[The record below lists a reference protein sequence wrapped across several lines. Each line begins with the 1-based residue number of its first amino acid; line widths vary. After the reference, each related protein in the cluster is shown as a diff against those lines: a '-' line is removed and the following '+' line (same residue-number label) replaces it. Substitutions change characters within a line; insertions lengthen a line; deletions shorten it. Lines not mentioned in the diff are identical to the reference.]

1 MQTHKQRLESRK
13 HVHLTDQQWD
23 VLIATPCRALVFNL
37 QLLSEGWGAL
47 AGMGQ
52 CASADGGGDTP
63 CCADLS
69 ANMPLR
75 EAEPEPEP
83 EPQPEPAAP
92 QLVTHQP
99 RRTVVTEAPDG
110 GRRS

>member
-1 MQTHKQRLESRK
+1 
-13 HVHLTDQQWD
+13 
-23 VLIATPCRALVFNL
+23 
-37 QLLSEGWGAL
+37 
-47 AGMGQ
+47 MGQ
-52 CASADGGGDTP
+52 CASADGGSDTP

-75 EAEPEPEP
+75 EPEPEPEP
-83 EPQPEPAAP
+83 EPGLRPRPQPEPEPEPAPAAP

>member
-1 MQTHKQRLESRK
+1 
-13 HVHLTDQQWD
+13 
-23 VLIATPCRALVFNL
+23 
-37 QLLSEGWGAL
+37 
-47 AGMGQ
+47 MGQ

-75 EAEPEPEP
+75 EAEPQPEPEPEPGLRPRPQPEP
-83 EPQPEPAAP
+83 EPQPAPAAP

-99 RRTVVTEAPDG
+99 RRTVVTDAPEG